1 MSLRGTVEL
10 RDLRLGVQIGTFLPG
25 EPAPDFHLLDLGLT
39 INADLLLIAE
49 DCMTQVFDYDP
60 LLRDIELLS
69 QNCHYETQ
77 ERLLTLIVKACALY
91 PQIEALEVALRKGP
105 VRVVQGAIGSGTLGI
120 RLVVDVEA
128 WSRLRVD
135 LAALN

>member
-25 EPAPDFHLLDLGLT
+25 ALAPDFHLLDLSLS

-49 DCMTQVFDYDP
+49 DGMTQVFDYDP
-60 LLRDIELLS
+60 LLRDIERLS
-69 QNCHYETQ
+69 QNCQYETQ
-77 ERLLTLIVKACALY
+77 ERLLTRIAQTCALY

-105 VRVVQGAIGSGTLGI
+105 VRGVQGEVGSGTLGI
-120 RLVVDVEA
+120 RLVVDVET

>member
-25 EPAPDFHLLDLGLT
+25 ELAPDFHLLDLSLT
-39 INADLLLIAE
+39 IHADLLLIAE

-60 LLRDIELLS
+60 LLRNIELLT
-69 QNCHYETQ
+69 QNCQYETQ
-77 ERLLTLIVKACALY
+77 ERLLTRVAQACAQY

-105 VRVVQGAIGSGTLGI
+105 VRGVQGTAGSGTLGI
-120 RLVVDVEA
+120 RLVVDVET
-128 WSRLRVD
+128 WSRLRLD
-135 LAALN
+135 LAALG